1 MKQTTDYLENVTLNL
16 RKKTQ
21 DSLFPV
27 DGNYGVKDAT
37 GRNKKRHKNLMC
49 DAEKKTWNPRKE
61 NDWPVFGFS
70 TNKLD
75 HASESDH
82 WHGKK
87 TADDIVKSEI
97 QITKHVIFCINCI
110 YREKG
115 A

>member
-1 MKQTTDYLENVTLNL
+1 
-16 RKKTQ
+16 
-21 DSLFPV
+21 
-27 DGNYGVKDAT
+27 
-37 GRNKKRHKNLMC
+37 MC

-87 TADDIVKSEI
+87 TAGDIVKSEI
-97 QITKHVIFCINCI
+97 QITNHVIFLYLYFCIL
-110 YREKG
+110 YLPWKG
-115 A
+115 CVTIVAHERAIISLVVWEDK